1 MYYINIFIRI
11 PEGEGNG
18 AKNNDIW
25 REFSKTNKS
34 PTDKRS
40 SANPKQNK
48 YEESPHQDTS

>member
-1 MYYINIFIRI
+1 MYYINIFIRS